1 MTLTQAPDT
10 FASVNADLIW
20 MVYDANAVDT
30 DLTDY
35 KYVAEVYINGSVD
48 PVHVERVY
56 PRPDTGQGLFNF
68 SALVRSY
75 IRPKYD
81 LNDAVIGAKIIN
93 IPDFYATVIVK
104 IREEYD
110 GEVGEVVL
118 TDTAR
123 VFFNHYDGKAG
134 SAVSWLVEYLN
145 KPATARHRTIR
156 MPFGC
161 PRFFVPV
168 FRSTSDGFDVVVTA
182 QDAATIT
189 AGYTPYSNDLYIINI
204 APAAINAFTA
214 GHIAPTDT
222 HYTVNIDGEVF
233 NVELICKGLYHN
245 YCLHFIG
252 QSGGW
257 ETALFNKARKRSKEI
272 ERKEYRQPAYR
283 TSESG
288 CSFATGNVQH
298 AQRSVYAK
306 TWTEKMRL
314 TTDWLTD
321 QDHEWLE
328 TLLQSPLV
336 YMDDGVNIVP
346 VVITNSNYDI
356 KEWINDRITPVAV
369 DVEFTGQYNAQYQ

>member
-1 MTLTQAPDT
+1 
-10 FASVNADLIW
+10 

-35 KYVAEVYINGSVD
+35 KYVAEVYESGSPD

-68 SALVRSY
+68 SALARSY
-75 IRPKYD
+75 IRPTYD
-81 LNDAVIGAKIIN
+81 LSNTLLSKVM
-93 IPDFYATVIVK
+93 DFYEFYVGLVIK

-110 GEVGEVVL
+110 GTVGEVVL

-123 VFFNHYDGKAG
+123 VFSNHYDGKAG
-134 SAVSWLVEYLN
+134 SATPWLADYDN

-161 PRFFVPV
+161 QRFFVPV
-168 FRSTSDGFDVVVTA
+168 FKNTGDGFEDNLNL
-182 QDAATIT
+182 TIT
-189 AGYTPYSNDLYIINI
+189 AQNETELTETYATYAKDMYIFNI
-204 APAAINAFTA
+204 APAAINAHTP

-288 CSFATGNVQH
+288 YSFATGNVQH